1 MGAGVTSGLVAAALV
16 GCTAEEPAG
25 TLTPTT
31 EATATEDRVR
41 VRVASSTRRPP
52 TGPTALTFGALEAD
66 VAADGLDPLA
76 RAVTYSRLVAFDAR
90 TASIYG
96 DLASEVEL
104 PEPLVVRLR
113 LREGVYFHPDAS
125 GIAAPVTAEAIQR
138 DFAQRRS
145 EGTFLFSEVVDAVEA
160 PSATDLILRLR
171 APFSLLFEYLS
182 RLDASVR
189 GEGDYGGIAAPLG
202 SGRLLP
208 TRTDG
213 DTLVLRPNPLTAQ
226 SDPVRVSELRIR
238 RAASDGDLDALFLQG
253 ALDVRVHPDAASR
266 ARATSRE
273 DREEFSRPRHRM
285 RGLALSLLAPRDQ
298 ASVRTVE
305 AFRDARVRRAIAVAL
320 NRPAL
325 LDVDPGLLSGP
336 VGPSFAGDA
345 LPAVELEAHPLSQH
359 DPAESAKLLAAA
371 GSADL
376 ELRLSH
382 SDSPL
387 MLSLSQHVADQL
399 NRSGINTRLVG
410 RPQVEFEQSFLS
422 GDFEAAFFELDRLTS
437 PDIGLRLH
445 TSGGLEGDRSP
456 WGYSNPVYDAKVR
469 DALSQIDPSTRAR
482 MSREAQRLLLD
493 DVPAMLP
500 ISAPLEY
507 ASVAPY
513 VSGYEFDA
521 YDFNEGLL
529 ARFWQGAEA
538 GEPGGGD
545 V

>member
-1 MGAGVTSGLVAAALV
+1 
-16 GCTAEEPAG
+16 
-25 TLTPTT
+25 
-31 EATATEDRVR
+31 
-41 VRVASSTRRPP
+41 
-52 TGPTALTFGALEAD
+52 
-66 VAADGLDPLA
+66 
-76 RAVTYSRLVAFDAR
+76 
-90 TASIYG
+90 
-96 DLASEVEL
+96 
-104 PEPLVVRLR
+104 
-113 LREGVYFHPDAS
+113 
-125 GIAAPVTAEAIQR
+125 
-138 DFAQRRS
+138 
-145 EGTFLFSEVVDAVEA
+145 
-160 PSATDLILRLR
+160 
-171 APFSLLFEYLS
+171 
-182 RLDASVR
+182 
-189 GEGDYGGIAAPLG
+189 
-202 SGRLLP
+202 
-208 TRTDG
+208 
-213 DTLVLRPNPLTAQ
+213 
-226 SDPVRVSELRIR
+226 
-238 RAASDGDLDALFLQG
+238 
-253 ALDVRVHPDAASR
+253 
-266 ARATSRE
+266 
-273 DREEFSRPRHRM
+273 
-285 RGLALSLLAPRDQ
+285 
-298 ASVRTVE
+298 
-305 AFRDARVRRAIAVAL
+305 
-320 NRPAL
+320 
-325 LDVDPGLLSGP
+325 
-336 VGPSFAGDA
+336 
-345 LPAVELEAHPLSQH
+345 
-359 DPAESAKLLAAA
+359 
-371 GSADL
+371 
-376 ELRLSH
+376 
-382 SDSPL
+382 